1 MDATNNIE
9 EYFSRSEKYF
19 NQLFESEEFSHVD
32 QHNINEKL
40 DDAIKI
46 TETAISIVKS
56 EALISKNEEIDD
68 ISTINLKYLFLEYYL
83 AKFHSNWREVKE
95 RISHLRISKHLFE
108 FFLERCYRMKLIDE
122 IDKNYL
128 DGSND
133 LTNKKLSQ
141 EEIRFNK
148 ITRYKNEKEAQLKM
162 QVYSSTKSI
171 IQCLSSSFF
180 IYILYKLEIKEVSYA
195 ISR

>member
-1 MDATNNIE
+1 MNASTNNIE

-19 NQLFESEEFSHVD
+19 NQLFESEEFSNID

-46 TETAISIVKS
+46 TETAISIFKS

-95 RISHLRISKHLFE
+95 RISHLKTSKHLFE
-108 FFLERCYRMKLIDE
+108 IFVERCYRMKLIDE
-122 IDKNYL
+122 MDKIYV

-133 LTNKKLSQ
+133 LTNKQLSQ

-148 ITRYKNEKEAQLKM
+148 IARYKNEKEAQLKM
-162 QVYSSTKSI
+162 QVYSLNKSI
-171 IQCLSSSFF
+171 I
-180 IYILYKLEIKEVSYA
+180 E
-195 ISR
+195 

>member
-1 MDATNNIE
+1 MNASTNNIE

-19 NQLFESEEFSHVD
+19 NQLFESEEFSNID

-46 TETAISIVKS
+46 TETAISIFKS

-83 AKFHSNWREVKE
+83 AKFHSNWKEVKE
-95 RISHLRISKHLFE
+95 RISHLKTSKHLFE
-108 FFLERCYRMKLIDE
+108 NFLERCYRMKLIDE
-122 IDKNYL
+122 IDKIYI
-128 DGSND
+128 DGSNG
-133 LTNKKLSQ
+133 LTNKQLSQ
-141 EEIRFNK
+141 EEIRSNK
-148 ITRYKNEKEAQLKM
+148 IARYKNEKEAQLKM
-162 QVYSSTKSI
+162 QVYSSNKSI
-171 IQCLSSSFF
+171 IECFSSYFF
-180 IYILYKLEIKEVSYA
+180 YILYKSEIKEVSYA